1 VADLVPYTNRPKQN
15 GFDLD
20 ADLDARA
27 RAATESTGLR
37 EYLGMVR
44 RHWWVVIL
52 TFVLSTA
59 YTANSAMKERPV
71 YRSSSTVRLVD
82 ARREVAGDIAGRQ
95 DAPGVGFGGSQADPI
110 ESQIQVLTSGAVAA
124 VAVDLNGLRLEPADR
139 GQYVDE
145 ISRIK
150 VSDSA
155 VASSLSFRFGDSSY
169 SMQSG
174 ARTTSAAYG
183 LPVELDGVQ
192 LTVSKRPP
200 VDTASLVVVPRESA
214 IAIASSGFSASSRP
228 RTDIL
233 DLSYTGTDP
242 WQAKRMANA
251 MAEAFRAHN
260 ATSAKEISS
269 RRRAFLENQLRQTD
283 SMLAAAQGAYT
294 AYRSGRQVFSSVQRA
309 GAQESN
315 LIDIDTKRADL
326 MAEKT
331 TYLRLVAQARASSNS
346 SQTLRVLASS
356 PGIAGNP
363 VVQQFYSQ
371 LETYSNARD
380 SLLNSGAAPT
390 NPDVT
395 RIVALIPA
403 TAEKM
408 LDAVESQIQSIQARV
423 DALDRLRASGASKIA
438 EAPAAEAREQDL
450 VGQVQTIQQM
460 SRQLQDELQ
469 RAKMSEAVE
478 GGQVEIVQLATSP
491 GYQIPTGKQR
501 KLFMGGLVGFI
512 IGCVAA
518 ILLDG
523 LNASVRKR
531 SDIERLLGIPSL
543 AVIPR
548 LPGAEHRRRST
559 VLRALPRLSN
569 ASRATRQR
577 ADSDLV
583 TVNDIRSP
591 ASEAFRNLRTNLM
604 FSQSVNTMRT
614 LVVTSASPNEGKTTT
629 ASNLAVSFAQQGLRV
644 LLVDCDLRRSR
655 IHRIFGLSREPGFT
669 DLVLGYATE
678 ESVTHPTST
687 TGLYV
692 IASGKLPPNP
702 AELLGGD
709 TARRTFASLIEGYD
723 LVVID
728 TPPLLAASDAA
739 ILATIANGVV
749 LVLRA
754 GATETAA
761 AQQSVQQ
768 LQSVGARIVGAVLND
783 PDAQVPRYGAYY
795 KYDYSAAEAS

>member
-1 VADLVPYTNRPKQN
+1 MAELIPYTNRPKHS
-15 GFDLD
+15 GPDLDSDLD
-20 ADLDARA
+20 AHARV
-27 RAATESTGLR
+27 ATESTGIR
-37 EYLGMVR
+37 EYFGMVR
-44 RHWWVVIL
+44 RHWWLVIL

-95 DAPGVGFGGSQADPI
+95 DAPGMGFGGSQADPI
-110 ESQIQVLTSGAVAA
+110 ESQIQVLTSGAVAS

-139 GQYVDE
+139 SQFVDE
-145 ISRIK
+145 ISEIK
-150 VSDSA
+150 VSDST
-155 VASSLSFRFGDSSY
+155 VASSLSFRFTGTGY

-174 ARTTSAAYG
+174 TRQTSAPYG
-183 LPVELDGVQ
+183 MPVELDGVQ
-192 LTVSKRPP
+192 VTVARKPP
-200 VDTASLVVVPRESA
+200 VDTASFVIVPRESA

-233 DLSYTGTDP
+233 DLSYTGSDP
-242 WQAKRMANA
+242 WQAKRIANA
-251 MAEAFRAHN
+251 MAQAFRVHN
-260 ATSAKEISS
+260 ATSAKEVSS

-283 SMLAAAQGAYT
+283 SMLAVAQGAYT
-294 AYRSGRQVFSSVQRA
+294 SYRSGRQVFSSLQRA

-315 LIDIDTKRADL
+315 LIDIDTKRAEL
-326 MAEKT
+326 IAEKT
-331 TYLRLVAQARASSNS
+331 TYVRLVAQARASNNS

-371 LETYSNARD
+371 LESYQNARD
-380 SLLNSGAAPT
+380 SLINSGAAPT

-395 RIVALIPA
+395 RVTALIPA

-408 LDAVESQIQSIQARV
+408 LDAVDSQIQSIQARV
-423 DALDRLRASGASKIA
+423 DALDRLRATGASKIS

-450 VGQVQTIQQM
+450 VSQVQTIQQM

-491 GYQIPTGKQR
+491 GYQLPTGKQR

-543 AVIPR
+543 AVIPC
-548 LPGAEHRRRST
+548 LPNATRARGP
-559 VLRALPRLSN
+559 VLRALPRL
-569 ASRATRQR
+569 ASGNGPPRHRHDQ
-577 ADSDLV
+577 DLV
-583 TVNDIRSP
+583 TVTDARSP
-591 ASEAFRNLRTNLM
+591 ASEAFRTLRTNLM
-604 FSQSVNTMRT
+604 FSQSVSAMRT
-614 LVVTSASPNEGKTTT
+614 LVVTSASPHEGKTTT

-655 IHRIFGLSREPGFT
+655 LHKVFGLPREPGISDFI
-669 DLVLGYATE
+669 LGYETE
-678 ESVTHPTST
+678 DVVTHPTAIA
-687 TGLYV
+687 GLYV
-692 IASGKLPPNP
+692 IPSGKLPPNP
-702 AELLGGD
+702 AELLGSD
-709 TARRTFASLIEGYD
+709 AARRVFSTLIEGYD
-723 LVVID
+723 LVVMD

-754 GATETAA
+754 GATEAAA

-768 LQSVGARIVGAVLND
+768 LQAVGARIVGAVLND
-783 PDAQVPRYGAYY
+783 PDTQVPRYGAYY
-795 KYDYSAAEAS
+795 KYDYSTAEAS